1 MNIRDLEYT
10 VAVAN
15 HGHFG
20 RAAAASHV
28 SQPALSGQIRKLEE
42 ELGVTL
48 FERTNRSVRVTPV
61 GETIIAQARE
71 LLDMAALIRETA
83 RAHADPLAGTLRV
96 GMIHTIGPYLTPIL
110 LPSVRHGLPNAELEL
125 LEDMTEPLEMQLLN
139 GRIDAAI
146 IATPV
151 SDPHLAEIALYD
163 EPFRVALPSGHRL
176 AQKEE
181 VAISDIRTEELL
193 LLADGH
199 CLRDQVLSACAG
211 KGSEQSVVRTQETSL
226 ITILALVGAG
236 AGVTLVPV
244 MSLWGSWV
252 TDSGIVTRKT
262 KSRAAHRSVRLVFRA
277 SFPRRPALE
286 KLADIICAI
295 LPDTVTPERR

>member
-1 MNIRDLEYT
+1 MNIRDLQYA
-10 VAVAN
+10 VAVAD

-28 SQPALSGQIRKLEE
+28 SQPALSGQIRKIEE
-42 ELGVTL
+42 ELGVIL

-71 LLDMAALIRETA
+71 LLQTAELIRETA
-83 RAHADPLAGTLRV
+83 KAHADPLTGPLHL
-96 GMIHTIGPYLTPIL
+96 GMIHTIGPYLAPIL
-110 LPSVRHGLPNAELEL
+110 LPSVRHGMPNAELEL
-125 LEDMTEPLEMQLLN
+125 LEDMTEPLERRLLD

-151 SDPHLAEIALYD
+151 SNSHLTEIALYD
-163 EPFRVALPSGHRL
+163 EPFWAALPAGHSL
-176 AQKEE
+176 ELKEE
-181 VAISDIRTEELL
+181 VAISDIQSEELL

-199 CLRDQVLSACAG
+199 CLRDQVLSVSAG
-211 KGSEQSVVRTQETSL
+211 KGKGQSAARTQETSL
-226 ITILALVGAG
+226 TTILALVGAG
-236 AGVTLVPV
+236 AGVTMVPA
-244 MSLWGSWV
+244 MSLRGSWV
-252 TDSGIVTRKT
+252 TDSGIVTRKI
-262 KSRAAHRSVRLVFRA
+262 KSSAAYRSVRLAFRA

>member
-1 MNIRDLEYT
+1 MNIRDLQYA
-10 VAVAN
+10 VAVAD

-20 RAAAASHV
+20 RAAEASHV

-71 LLDMAALIRETA
+71 LLNTAALIRETA
-83 RAHADPLAGTLRV
+83 KAHADPLAGPLRV

-125 LEDMTEPLEMQLLN
+125 LEDMTEPLETRLLD
-139 GRIDAAI
+139 GQIDAAI

-151 SDPHLAEIALYD
+151 SDPRLTEIVLYD
-163 EPFRVALPSGHRL
+163 EPFWAALPTGHPL
-176 AQKEE
+176 AQKED
-181 VAISDIRTEELL
+181 VAVSDIRSEELL

-199 CLRDQVLSACAG
+199 CLRDQVLSVCAG
-211 KGSEQSVVRTQETSL
+211 NGAGQSPVRTQETSL
-226 ITILALVGAG
+226 TTILALVGAG
-236 AGVTLVPV
+236 AGVTLVPA

-252 TDSGIVTRKT
+252 TDSGIVTRKI
-262 KSRAAHRSVRLVFRA
+262 KSRGAYRTVRLVFRA
-277 SFPRRPALE
+277 SFPRRPVLE
-286 KLADIICAI
+286 KLADVICAI
-295 LPDTVTPERR
+295 LPDTVMPERR